1 MLLDQLRDFEWLN
14 EPKEVNFH
22 DGGMSIL
29 ALNHTDFW
37 QNKSRNVHKD
47 DGHFFFAR
55 KAGNFSLTV
64 KWCFA
69 PLKNFQQCG
78 IMLRFNEQNWMKASL
93 MFDNFEH
100 PKLGSCVCNNG
111 LTDWALM
118 PAPKELTELWLR
130 VKRQNGDYVLFVS
143 LDGSVFQQIRV
154 FNFLNED
161 VEIKAGAY
169 LCAPNSEDFEP
180 VLAKLD
186 FD

>member
-37 QNKSRNVHKD
+37 QNKARNVHKD

-55 KAGNFSLTV
+55 KTGNFILTLHW
-64 KWCFA
+64 KFL
-69 PLKNFQQCG
+69 PIQNFQQCG
-78 IMLRFNEQNWMKASL
+78 LMLRFDEQNWMKASL
-93 MFDNFEH
+93 MFDNPDN
-100 PKLGSCVCNNG
+100 PKLGSCVCNG
-111 LTDWALM
+111 GFTDWALM
-118 PAPKELTELWLR
+118 PVSKNLSELWLR
-130 VKRQNGDYVLFVS
+130 VKRQNGDYLLFASFDGVS
-143 LDGSVFQQIRV
+143 FGQIRL

-169 LCAPNSEDFEP
+169 LCAPNSDDFEP
-180 VLAKLD
+180 VLCKLD